1 MPKSKSRH
9 SSLSDTFYWHD
20 YETFGASP
28 AKDRPCQF
36 AGLRTDANLNV
47 IGDPLVVYSRPTP
60 DYLPNPMA
68 ILVTGIT
75 PQEALQK
82 GLSEREFIT
91 RIHAELSQ
99 PLTCGVGYNSLRFDD
114 EVTRHTL
121 YRNFFDPYGRE
132 YQDGNSR
139 WDLIDL
145 VRASYALRPEGI
157 EWPMSEDG
165 FMSAKLERLTA
176 ANGIEHAGA
185 HDALVDVKATIELAK
200 LIKTKQPK
208 LFEYYLG
215 LRFKRAAQDQLAL
228 GQWRPIL
235 HVSGMFGAR
244 HANIGLVVPAI
255 QHPTNKNEIITIDLS
270 QSPEKLLDYSADE
283 LRQRLYT
290 PADQLDGERPALKS
304 IHINRAPFVA
314 PAKMMTDE
322 VAARANLDLVALR
335 ENMKALQAL
344 VKERGNE
351 LLALLRDVYAHK
363 RVAEPTDPEWD
374 LYGGFLSDG
383 DRRLCDQIKSASPQI
398 LARSSFPF
406 EDRRLGELLFRYRA
420 RNFPDTLSLD
430 EKMQWQEYCFERI
443 TREDQGLMHME
454 RLFEEI
460 AVIRQ
465 VSDDDP
471 RAMQLMDALESYSDT
486 LLALE

>member
-1 MPKSKSRH
+1 M
-9 SSLSDTFYWHD
+9 
-20 YETFGASP
+20 SP
-28 AKDRPCQF
+28 ARDRPCQF

-47 IGDPLVVYSRPTP
+47 IGDPLVVYARPTP
-60 DYLPNPMA
+60 DYLPHPMA
-68 ILVTGIT
+68 VLVTGIT

-82 GLSEREFIT
+82 GLSERDFIA
-91 RIHAELSQ
+91 RIHAELAQ
-99 PLTCGVGYNSLRFDD
+99 PSTCGVGYNSLRFDD
-114 EVTRHTL
+114 EVTRYTL
-121 YRNFFDPYGRE
+121 YRNFYDPYGRE

-157 EWPMSEDG
+157 EWPTSEEG
-165 FMSAKLERLTA
+165 YLSAKLERLTA

-200 LIKTKQPK
+200 LIKAKQPK
-208 LFEYYLG
+208 LFDYYLG
-215 LRFKRAAQDQLAL
+215 LRSKRAVQEQLAL
-228 GQWRPIL
+228 GQWRPVL

-255 QHPTNKNEIITIDLS
+255 EHPTNKNEIVCIDLS
-270 QSPEKLLDYSADE
+270 QTPERLLDYSADE

-290 PADQLDGERPALKS
+290 PADQLEGERPALKS
-304 IHINRAPFVA
+304 IHINRAPFIA

-322 VAARANLDLVALR
+322 VASRANMDLAELR
-335 ENMKALQAL
+335 ENMKALQSL
-344 VKERGNE
+344 VKERGGE
-351 LLALLRDVYAHK
+351 LLAQLRGVYGHK
-363 RVAEPTDPEWD
+363 RAIESTDPEWG

-383 DRRLCDQIKSASPQI
+383 DRRLCDQIKNASPQV

-406 EDRRLGELLFRYRA
+406 EDRRMGELLFRYRA
-420 RNFPDTLSLD
+420 RNFPESLSMD
-430 EKMQWQEYCFERI
+430 EKLHWQEYCFERI
-443 TREDQGLMHME
+443 TREDLGTMHME

-465 VSDDDP
+465 VSEDDP
-471 RAMQLMDALESYSDT
+471 RALQLMDALESYADT
-486 LLALE
+486 LLAQE